1 MPCMSY
7 DTNWASGSSDRDIKR
22 LKAEADKLARIACAA
37 MSELEKMGKEDFL
50 ILKNEE
56 VGTWWA
62 AHKEA
67 DRKERE
73 RVAELERKKRVK
85 EEALKRL
92 TDEEK
97 ELLGL
102 KKPPVKKHKKYSP
115 KEETYSIEVEE
126 MDFDE
131 WAKEESEYAAEDIL
145 RYAKVALNKGKWQGD

>member
-1 MPCMSY
+1 MPCQSY
-7 DTNWASGSSDRDIKR
+7 ESNWAHDSNDRDVKR

-56 VGTWWA
+56 VGQWWA

-73 RVAELERKKRVK
+73 RVAEKERRERVK
-85 EEALKRL
+85 KEALDRL

-102 KKPPVKKHKKYSP
+102 KRPAVKKHKKTDSSTVWGDP
-115 KEETYSIEVEE
+115 EEIEYMVE
-126 MDFDE
+126 D
-131 WAKEESEYAAEDIL
+131 L
-145 RYAKVALNKGKWQGD
+145 RSAYNAIMKRT

>member
-7 DTNWASGSSDRDIKR
+7 DTNWAHGSNDRDIKR
-22 LKAEADKLARIACAA
+22 LKEEADKLARIACAA
-37 MSELEKMGKEDFL
+37 MTELEKQGREDFL

-62 AHKEA
+62 KHKEA

-102 KKPPVKKHKKYSP
+102 APKVKKVHKKFENKVIDLDLES
-115 KEETYSIEVEE
+115 VQ
-126 MDFDE
+126 E
-131 WAKEESEYAAEDIL
+131 WAKEEYDDLIRYSENDLKYAYDAIM
-145 RYAKVALNKGKWQGD
+145 RKK

>member
-7 DTNWASGSSDRDIKR
+7 DTNWAHGSSDNDIRR
-22 LKAEADKLARIACAA
+22 LKKEADKLARIACAA
-37 MSELEKMGKEDFL
+37 MTELEKMGKEDFL

-56 VGTWWA
+56 VSQWWA

-73 RVAELERKKRVK
+73 RVAEVERKKRVK

-102 KKPPVKKHKKYSP
+102 KKPAAKKHNKFPVSKELEDSIVWEREADIY
-115 KEETYSIEVEE
+115 EETEE
-126 MDFDE
+126 LI
-131 WAKEESEYAAEDIL
+131 KYAYDAVMK
-145 RYAKVALNKGKWQGD
+145 RK

>member
-7 DTNWASGSSDRDIKR
+7 DTNWAHSSSDSDVRR
-22 LKAEADKLARIACAA
+22 LKKEADKLARIACAA
-37 MSELEKMGKEDFL
+37 MTELEKMGKEDFL

-56 VGTWWA
+56 VGHWWA

-73 RVAELERKKRVK
+73 RVAELERRERLKK
-85 EEALKRL
+85 EALDRL

-102 KKPPVKKHKKYSP
+102 KKPIVKKNKKVKNSNAWDDP
-115 KEETYSIEVEE
+115 DVEE
-126 MDFDE
+126 IEIML
-131 WAKEESEYAAEDIL
+131 EDLKSAYDSIMI
-145 RYAKVALNKGKWQGD
+145 RK

>member
-7 DTNWASGSSDRDIKR
+7 DTNWANDSSDRDIKR

-37 MSELEKMGKEDFL
+37 MTELEKMGKEDFL

-67 DRKERE
+67 DRRERE
-73 RVAELERKKRVK
+73 RVAEIERKERVK
-85 EEALKRL
+85 KEALDRL

-102 KKPPVKKHKKYSP
+102 KKPAAKKHKKYSP
-115 KEETYSIEVEE
+115 SKETYSIEVEE

-131 WAKEESEYAAEDIL
+131 WTKENREYAAEDVL
-145 RYAKVALNKGKWQGD
+145 EYAKIVLNKGKY

>member
-7 DTNWASGSSDRDIKR
+7 DTNWAHDSNDRDVKR

-37 MSELEKMGKEDFL
+37 MTELEKMGKEDFL

-56 VGTWWA
+56 VGHWWA

-67 DRKERE
+67 DRKEQE
-73 RVAELERKKRVK
+73 RIAEVERKKRVK
-85 EEALKRL
+85 EEALARL

-102 KKPPVKKHKKYSP
+102 KKPAAKKHKKFPVS
-115 KEETYSIEVEE
+115 KELVSYDIETWDREQEEIE
-126 MDFDE
+126 
-131 WAKEESEYAAEDIL
+131 YILEDLKQSYQNIT
-145 RYAKVALNKGKWQGD
+145 RGK

>member
-7 DTNWASGSSDRDIKR
+7 DTNWASSSSDRDVQR
-22 LKAEADKLARIACAA
+22 LKKEADKLARIACAA
-37 MSELEKMGKEDFL
+37 MTELEKMGKEDFL

-56 VGTWWA
+56 VGHWWA

-73 RVAELERKKRVK
+73 RVAEKERRERVK
-85 EEALKRL
+85 KEALDRL

-102 KKPPVKKHKKYSP
+102 KRPEAKKHKKISNSSKWDDVDVYA
-115 KEETYSIEVEE
+115 EEEYRELVRYVEE
-126 MDFDE
+126 DI
-131 WAKEESEYAAEDIL
+131 KYAYDAVMK
-145 RYAKVALNKGKWQGD
+145 RK

>member
-7 DTNWASGSSDRDIKR
+7 DTNWANDSSDRDIKR

-37 MSELEKMGKEDFL
+37 MTELEKQGREDFL

-73 RVAELERKKRVK
+73 RVAEQERRERVK
-85 EEALKRL
+85 REALDRL

-102 KKPPVKKHKKYSP
+102 KKPAAKRHKKASNSTP
-115 KEETYSIEVEE
+115 VVVAIDDEENLEYMLEE
-126 MDFDE
+126 
-131 WAKEESEYAAEDIL
+131 L
-145 RYAKVALNKGKWQGD
+145 RSSYNSLMKGE

>member
-7 DTNWASGSSDRDIKR
+7 DTNWANDSNDRDVKR

-37 MSELEKMGKEDFL
+37 MTELEKMGKEDFL

-56 VGTWWA
+56 VGHWWA

-73 RVAELERKKRVK
+73 RVAEKARRERVK
-85 EEALKRL
+85 KEALDRL

-102 KKPPVKKHKKYSP
+102 KKPVVKKHKKFPLS
-115 KEETYSIEVEE
+115 KELDVYE
-126 MDFDE
+126 
-131 WAKEESEYAAEDIL
+131 EDIEYML
-145 RYAKVALNKGKWQGD
+145 EDLKESYLQITRGK

>member
-7 DTNWASGSSDRDIKR
+7 DTNWAHDSNDRDVKR

-37 MSELEKMGKEDFL
+37 MTELEKMGKEDFL

-56 VGTWWA
+56 VGHWWA

-73 RVAELERKKRVK
+73 RVAEKARKERVK
-85 EEALKRL
+85 AEALSRL

-102 KKPPVKKHKKYSP
+102 KKTAAKKHRKFPVS
-115 KEETYSIEVEE
+115 KELVYDIEAWQQEVEYTE
-126 MDFDE
+126 ELIEDL
-131 WAKEESEYAAEDIL
+131 KESYLQIT
-145 RYAKVALNKGKWQGD
+145 RGK